1 MAVSHQ
7 IKKINKK
14 TEIIKKEP
22 NGNFRGKKYNWNKK
36 NSLGRLSRFDLAEK
50 WMYKLLHK
58 LKSPKISR

>member
-22 NGNFRGKKYNWNKK
+22 NGNFRGKKYN
-36 NSLGRLSRFDLAEK
+36 
-50 WMYKLLHK
+50 
-58 LKSPKISR
+58 